1 MMREV
6 GGTRPLDCVFSLL
19 LPKPDCFLLRFRRG
33 VSVYCRVRDEVLLL
47 PASRYPAP
55 AVDLVVRHKDK
66 DSWHRGVKI
75 APPSAATSPEASS
88 PAKVTPSRPGAGVCV
103 SWNTVTGTITGSST
117 SHGTKARRSCS
128 VSARHLPFSKG
139 TGHALEHAMK
149 PIGFR
154 SETSTTVI
162 GTFATK
168 ELFVE

>member
-1 MMREV
+1 MYFLCCFLSL
-6 GGTRPLDCVFSLL
+6 TAFSFDFSEAFLYIVECATKFCCFLPQDIPL
-19 LPKPDCFLLRFRRG
+19 LPWILLCGIRIRIR
-33 VSVYCRVRDEVLLL
+33 
-47 PASRYPAP
+47 
-55 AVDLVVRHKDK
+55 
-66 DSWHRGVKI
+66 WHRGVKI
-75 APPSAATSPEASS
+75 APPPSAATSPEASS

-103 SWNTVTGTITGSST
+103 SWNTVTGTIAGSST

-128 VSARHLPFSKG
+128 VSARHLPFPKG